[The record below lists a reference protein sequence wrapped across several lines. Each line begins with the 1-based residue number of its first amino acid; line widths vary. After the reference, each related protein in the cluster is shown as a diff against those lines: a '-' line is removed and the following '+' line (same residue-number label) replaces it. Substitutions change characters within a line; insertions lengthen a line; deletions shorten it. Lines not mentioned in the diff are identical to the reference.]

1 MSNVSFI
8 TGRESVLV
16 NPKEA
21 AKTAS
26 KVAGYFNPCAPIGK
40 PKNVEQAVKNEISP
54 AVKSYMKSHAGINP
68 VTTDSAK
75 AGSTMEYF
83 G

>member
-26 KVAGYFNPCAPIGK
+26 KVAGYFNPLKKIK
-40 PKNVEQAVKNEISP
+40 FVLV
-54 AVKSYMKSHAGINP
+54 
-68 VTTDSAK
+68 
-75 AGSTMEYF
+75 
-83 G
+83 

>member
-21 AKTAS
+21 AKNS
-26 KVAGYFNPCAPIGK
+26 I
-40 PKNVEQAVKNEISP
+40 
-54 AVKSYMKSHAGINP
+54 KSSRI
-68 VTTDSAK
+68 
-75 AGSTMEYF
+75 F
-83 G
+83 

>member
-26 KVAGYFNPCAPIGK
+26 KVAEYFNPCTPVGK
-40 PKNVEQAVKNEISP
+40 PKKC
-54 AVKSYMKSHAGINP
+54 
-68 VTTDSAK
+68 
-75 AGSTMEYF
+75 
-83 G
+83 